1 LKWDP
6 CAAPAALGTL
16 RGVFT
21 YAYDVQGMA
30 CVWLMSGTSNTDDD
44 FARYIAT
51 IQRFDTMAA
60 GWSSA
65 VAVMVVDKD
74 NPRPDAVW
82 RKRMADASTHIRSKP
97 VFALVSQSPII
108 RGVLTAINWL
118 RPPPFETAAF
128 ASFEEAT
135 QWAQQR
141 TGRSLPILAQL
152 LDRARQDA
160 ATGTIR
166 TD

>member
-1 LKWDP
+1 MKRVP

-21 YAYDVQGMA
+21 YAYDIQAMA
-30 CVWLMSGTSNTDDD
+30 CVWLMSGTTNTDDD
-44 FARYIAT
+44 FARYVDTIA
-51 IQRFDTMAA
+51 RFDAMAA
-60 GWSSA
+60 GWDSA

-82 RKRMADASTHIRSKP
+82 RKRMADASTDIKCKP

-128 ASFEEAT
+128 ASLEEAT
-135 QWAQQR
+135 QWAEQR
-141 TGRSLPILAQL
+141 TGRRLPILAQL

-160 ATGTIR
+160 AAGTIR
-166 TD
+166 TN